1 MAFQD
6 FSRPP
11 ATRFALFS
19 LCLLTLA
26 CAERPSSRDG
36 SPSRKLPES
45 KSQKENQSKMPTTR
59 PALWKASP
67 NTKNCETA
75 SFALG

>member
-1 MAFQD
+1 MAFQE
-6 FSRPP
+6 FTRPR
-11 ATRFALFS
+11 ATRFALYS

-36 SPSRKLPES
+36 SPPAQLAES
-45 KSQKENQSKMPTTR
+45 ELQKDKTSKMPTTR
-59 PALWKASP
+59 PALWEATAK
-67 NTKNCETA
+67 TTNCETA